1 MPTFLFTFLFHSRCL
16 PNYFFPVTSLCWVS
30 GMKLNL
36 VFTLGFLLVF
46 RLKKGLILL
55 CNAKISWRQDKLQMR
70 KFKAKTH
77 GGAAEPW
84 PLLRSSCVCKSKCFL
99 PFQFTMFCKRI
110 IYKEHHLTKL
120 HTFHLTSK
128 KWHLFIGSFHLTSV
142 PALLGCHQHGNDERD
157 QKKSKKTLEKKGNGR
172 KCSLS
177 PKSSPKLR
185 RITKQMTKLTSR

>member
-1 MPTFLFTFLFHSRCL
+1 MILFLNLQVCVLSFNQKFNIVMPTFLFTFLFHSRCL

-99 PFQFTMFCKRI
+99 PFQFTMFCKRN

-120 HTFHLTSK
+120 HTFHISLPK
-128 KWHLFIGSFHLTSV
+128 SFH
-142 PALLGCHQHGNDERD
+142 
-157 QKKSKKTLEKKGNGR
+157 R
-172 KCSLS
+172 KCSPDRCTGTPRL
-177 PKSSPKLR
+177 PPA
-185 RITKQMTKLTSR
+185 